1 MKLIFIFTLSI
12 LLINSQ
18 CYGESIHTNEIFSIK
33 PPKLRESDQGVVLY
47 FYSQN
52 GGKLVPNV
60 NVLIQTFD
68 GTMEDN
74 IEKSRDQI
82 KAMKLKTIKM
92 SIETN
97 QAFIEYNGNI
107 ENNQMH
113 FYQKCVKNGNKFYII
128 TATSL
133 ETDWESKKYELIN
146 SVNSFKLNKI
156 SE

>member
-1 MKLIFIFTLSI
+1 MKLILIFILSVI
-12 LLINSQ
+12 TINSQ
-18 CYGESIHTNEIFSIK
+18 CNGESIHTNDIFSIT
-33 PPKLRESDQGVVLY
+33 PPKIGRSDEGIVLL
-47 FYSQN
+47 FYSPN

-74 IEKSRDQI
+74 VLKSRDQI
-82 KAMKLKTIKM
+82 KALKLKTIKM

-97 QAFIEYNGNI
+97 HAFIEYSGNL
-107 ENNQMH
+107 ENNQLH

-133 ETDWESKKYELIN
+133 ESDWDSKKSELIN
-146 SVNSFKLNKI
+146 SVNSFKLNK
-156 SE
+156 